1 MKWLNLKY
9 VDKTY
14 WALFIALIVVAVI
27 ALFSAGSTLVYER
40 HSVLGP
46 VFTQMMWLCI
56 GIATAFL
63 IQFMPSMYIR
73 AGGYALLFFSL
84 VCLYFIML
92 FPHSSMVATINGAS
106 RWIKIGGIT
115 FQPSELAKLSLL
127 IVVADLLARI
137 RTEADKKTYF
147 YWTLGLTA
155 ATCLPIMTG
164 NLSTAVLL
172 AGIVLLMWVLARL
185 PWKYIGA
192 TVGIAL
198 LLLVAGYMIVEF
210 GFVRRHKKMSGP
222 FARAVTWVGRIDD
235 IFTERHQDAAEFK
248 LTDDNYQR
256 SIAKV
261 AVARGGKTPLGVL
274 PGNSQERDYLPQ
286 AYADYIFAI
295 IVEESGMVGVVVLI
309 FIYIM
314 ILFRA
319 CMTSSRFG
327 DYAAMLMVMGL
338 ALMLTCQALVSMMV
352 AVGLGPVTGQ
362 PLPLIS
368 RGGTSA
374 IITSVYFGI
383 IMAVSREQKELSE
396 RQQRTTD
403 ASQEDIPDIEIDELR
418 LEISD

>member
-1 MKWLNLKY
+1 MKLPNLKY

-14 WALFIALIVVAVI
+14 WVLFIALIVVAII

-46 VFTQMMWLCI
+46 VFTQMLWLCI
-56 GIATAFL
+56 GVATAFL
-63 IQFMPSMYIR
+63 IQFAPSMYIR
-73 AGGYALLFFSL
+73 AGGYALLLFSL

-127 IVVADLLARI
+127 IVVANLLARVK
-137 RTEADKKTYF
+137 TEADKKKYF
-147 YWTLGLTA
+147 FWTLGLTA
-155 ATCLPIMTG
+155 VTCLPIMTG

-172 AGIVLLMWVLARL
+172 AGIVLLMWILARL

-198 LLLVAGYMIVEF
+198 LLLVVGYVVVEF
-210 GFVRRHKKMSGP
+210 AFVRRHQKMSGP

-235 IFTERHQDAAEFK
+235 IFTEHHQDAAEFK

-261 AVARGGKTPLGVL
+261 AVARGSKSPLGVL

-295 IVEESGMVGVVVLI
+295 IVEESGIIGVFALI
-309 FIYIM
+309 FIYIA

-319 CMTSSRFG
+319 CLTSSRFG

-396 RQQRTTD
+396 RQQRTTIE
-403 ASQEDIPDIEIDELR
+403 SVNDIPEIE
-418 LEISD
+418 LENLESV